1 MVQVRMFGMARFQ
14 SGVKSFECDAKTV
27 NELMNQVPNMK
38 RRDVRDLVILVN
50 GKSVSKRY
58 RFKEGDEVVLMSP
71 IGGG

>member
-1 MVQVRMFGMARFQ
+1 
-14 SGVKSFECDAKTV
+14 
-27 NELMNQVPNMK
+27 MK

-58 RFKEGDEVVLMSP
+58 RFKDGDEVALMSP